1 MEGFAFIGAFV
12 IIWLILML
20 VVIGIGITSY
30 VLGSLG
36 TYKIA
41 KRRGIHNPWLAWLPV
56 GQAWVLGSISDH
68 YQYIAR
74 GKTRNYRKVL
84 MWLEIGLYGLS
95 VVMSLISVAT
105 SFSTVMGAAMES
117 EAMMMTGAMGM
128 AVVSIIMSLFVMAA
142 SITYSVFAYICYYD
156 LFRSCNPKNAVLY
169 LVLSIVV
176 SITMPFFIFACRNSD
191 EGMPPKIRNT
201 VDA

>member
-1 MEGFAFIGAFV
+1 MEGFAFIGAFI
-12 IIWLILML
+12 IIWLILMR

-84 MWLEIGLYGLS
+84 MGLEIGLYGLS

-128 AVVSIIMSLFVMAA
+128 VVVSMVMSLFVVAA
-142 SITYSVFAYICYYD
+142 SIAYSVFAYICYYD
-156 LFRSCNPKNAVLY
+156 LFRSCSPKNAVLY
-169 LVLSIVV
+169 LVLSIVI

>member
-1 MEGFAFIGAFV
+1 MEGFAFIGAFM

-84 MWLEIGLYGLS
+84 M
-95 VVMSLISVAT
+95 
-105 SFSTVMGAAMES
+105 
-117 EAMMMTGAMGM
+117 
-128 AVVSIIMSLFVMAA
+128 
-142 SITYSVFAYICYYD
+142 
-156 LFRSCNPKNAVLY
+156 
-169 LVLSIVV
+169 
-176 SITMPFFIFACRNSD
+176 
-191 EGMPPKIRNT
+191 
-201 VDA
+201 